1 MPPSVPPAPLLTSV
15 LGLGVESFATVR
27 AAIALGIADARAAF
41 ELTLHPGEHHGFMVL
56 AGVEPL
62 VDALERLRARVDE
75 LDWLESVG
83 AIDKPARR
91 RLAET
96 RFVCDVD
103 AVAEGSVVF
112 GGEAVLVVE
121 GPYWQAQLVGGLA
134 LAALTDATLVA
145 TRFAR
150 LALASREAVEL
161 VERGSATAHRLGG
174 APLLARAAYIGG
186 ATATTSALA
195 GRRYGIPVSDMSGAA
210 ERIALARGTAR
221 VVPREELDERGALEL
236 RATRGDPDG
245 DEGNGRRLAAVAA
258 EGAPGGGARASYD
271 LASIE
276 DDGSWSPRMRVG
288 ADARSSSDPGRK
300 LLVRYFDREGSPIAD
315 VAHAMNE
322 RMLRATGGRYVD
334 RVTGLPGRLA
344 GVSSQP
350 LRASMMRSGK
360 RAIAAEPVQVLRER
374 AQSWIE
380 KLGEAHK
387 RLASPARYPVGV
399 TPQLAALKA
408 ELLAQI

>member
-1 MPPSVPPAPLLTSV
+1 MPTSVPPPPLLTSM
-15 LGLGVESFATVR
+15 LGLGLEAFVTVR

-41 ELTLHPGEHHGFMVL
+41 ELTLHPAEQLGFMVL

-83 AIDKPARR
+83 AIDGPARR
-91 RLAET
+91 RLAEL

-134 LAALTDATLVA
+134 QAALTDATLVA
-145 TRFAR
+145 THFAR
-150 LALASREAVEL
+150 LSVASRGSIDL
-161 VERGSATAHRLGG
+161 VERGAATAHRLGG

-186 ATATTSALA
+186 AHATTSALA
-195 GRRYGIPVSDMSGAA
+195 GRRYGIPVHELGGSA
-210 ERIALARGTAR
+210 ERIAVARGMAR
-221 VVPREELDERGALEL
+221 IAPQPELDERGALEL
-236 RATRGDPDG
+236 RESGVR
-245 DEGNGRRLAAVAA
+245 GRRSAVAA
-258 EGAPGGGARASYD
+258 EGVPGGAARSSYD
-271 LASIE
+271 LVAIDE
-276 DDGSWSPRMRVG
+276 GGSWAPRMRVG
-288 ADARSSSDPGRK
+288 ADAASSSDPGRK
-300 LLVRYFDREGSPIAD
+300 LLVRYFDRDGSPMAD
-315 VAHAMNE
+315 VSHATSE
-322 RMLRATGGRYVD
+322 RMLRAIGGRYVD
-334 RVTGLPGRLA
+334 RLTGLPGKLA
-344 GVSSQP
+344 ATSSEP
-350 LRASMMRSGK
+350 LRTSIMRTGK
-360 RAIAAEPVQVLRER
+360 RSSAREAPSALRER
-374 AQSWIE
+374 AQQALE

-408 ELLAQI
+408 ELLASLTPS

>member
-1 MPPSVPPAPLLTSV
+1 MPQSVPPVPLLTSV
-15 LGLGVESFATVR
+15 LGLGVDAFATVR

-56 AGVEPL
+56 AGIEPL
-62 VDALERLRARVDE
+62 VDSLERLRSRVDE

-83 AIDKPARR
+83 AIDEATRR
-91 RLAET
+91 RLAES
-96 RFVCDVD
+96 RFMCDVD
-103 AVAEGSVVF
+103 AVPEGSIVF

-134 LAALTDATLVA
+134 LASLTDATLVA

-150 LALASREAVEL
+150 LTLASRGGVEI

-186 ATATTSALA
+186 ANATTSALA
-195 GRRYGIPVSDMSGAA
+195 GRRYGIPVNEMNGAT
-210 ERIALARGTAR
+210 ERIALALGTTR
-221 VVPREELDERGALEL
+221 ILPPTELDERGALEL
-236 RATRGDPDG
+236 REMWDDPG
-245 DEGNGRRLAAVAA
+245 PVAVAA
-258 EGAPGGGARASYD
+258 EGVAGAASRATYD

-276 DDGSWSPRMRVG
+276 NDGRWSPRMRVG
-288 ADARSSSDPGRK
+288 ADAGSSSDPGRK

-322 RMLRATGGRYVD
+322 RILRASGGRYID
-334 RVTGLPGRLA
+334 RVTMLPGKLA
-344 GVSSQP
+344 GASSQP
-350 LRASMMRSGK
+350 LRTTIMRAGK
-360 RAIAAEPVQVLRER
+360 RASPPEPPPVLRQR
-374 AQSWIE
+374 AHRGLA
-380 KLGEAHK
+380 KLGEAQK
-387 RLASPARYPVGV
+387 RLASPARYPIGV

-408 ELLAQI
+408 ELLDSVSV

>member
-334 RVTGLPGRLA
+334 
-344 GVSSQP
+344 
-350 LRASMMRSGK
+350 
-360 RAIAAEPVQVLRER
+360 
-374 AQSWIE
+374 
-380 KLGEAHK
+380 
-387 RLASPARYPVGV
+387 
-399 TPQLAALKA
+399 
-408 ELLAQI
+408 